1 MTFATD
7 RATQV
12 RKYFTKMPEKPETP
26 NYSKHQVK
34 MGLGSGL
41 MFVGLILLFSGEGIP
56 ILLGIAAEYFGFKFL
71 KKGFSEYSKVKKK
84 YKADYKQYEKDYE
97 KAMPKPSD
105 EQIDKW
111 MNDDIAK
118 IIEEALRR
126 LDLDHGDYRANP
138 LIIGGPTQ
146 SKKNKYATGQDGKV
160 RYSYFDILIVF
171 LTDYHVASYHC
182 SNSMELGQSETDNT
196 QEFPYKEITNL
207 GTQTVKELIYFAGD
221 DAVSE
226 KGFQKFILATSGAN
240 IIQVAYAF
248 SRNNIDLE
256 LKTIGEEKTI
266 AAIRKKLQDYKQKY
280 ER

>member
-1 MTFATD
+1 
-7 RATQV
+7 
-12 RKYFTKMPEKPETP
+12 
-26 NYSKHQVK
+26 
-34 MGLGSGL
+34 
-41 MFVGLILLFSGEGIP
+41 
-56 ILLGIAAEYFGFKFL
+56 
-71 KKGFSEYSKVKKK
+71 
-84 YKADYKQYEKDYE
+84 
-97 KAMPKPSD
+97 MPKPSD

-111 MNDDIAK
+111 MNEDIAK

-126 LDLDHGDYRANP
+126 LDLEHDDYRANP
-138 LIIGGPTQ
+138 LMIGGPTP
-146 SKKNKYATGQDGKV
+146 SKKTKYATGQDGKV

-226 KGFQKFILATSGAN
+226 TGFQKFILATSGAN
-240 IIQVAYAF
+240 VIQVAYAF
-248 SRNNIDLE
+248 SRNNNVERE
-256 LKTIGEEKTI
+256 LKTVGEERTI
-266 AAIRKKLQDYKQKY
+266 TAIRKKLQDYKQKY